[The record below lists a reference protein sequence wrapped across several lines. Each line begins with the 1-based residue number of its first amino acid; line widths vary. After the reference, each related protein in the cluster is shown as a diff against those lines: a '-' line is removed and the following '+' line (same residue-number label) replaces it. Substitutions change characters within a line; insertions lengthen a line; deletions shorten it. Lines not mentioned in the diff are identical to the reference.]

1 MLNDALGN
9 RRVVCAM
16 AFSALIL
23 SILCPS
29 APQMIGGTT
38 HKTDAE
44 LVKAVIGT
52 WEALPTEG
60 GFTRQFMVFNADGT
74 SKAIGFVKS
83 RGSRRRS
90 EGEATWRVNQ
100 GYLIVETF
108 KTQPYRFPIRFKLR
122 AQIESTENGIVK
134 LHDEKGE
141 GGELH
146 RIAQL
151 PSLPPLLT
159 PTIFTPEQ
167 VQKLTI
173 YKPQPGYPSLA
184 RAQHLTGDG
193 FFILR
198 VQIRTGLVKDI
209 QVERSTGSSIL
220 DAAATRGLKQWRF
233 KPGAFSPITVDL
245 PEQSIIPA
253 EDYLVRVP
261 VHFTIRKKS

>member
-1 MLNDALGN
+1 MLTRTKRWTFL
-9 RRVVCAM
+9 VLTL
-16 AFSALIL
+16 SAA
-23 SILCPS
+23 ILCTFCPTS
-29 APQMIGGTT
+29 LQSIGAAAN
-38 HKTDAE
+38 KTDAE
-44 LVKAVIGT
+44 LAKAVIGT
-52 WEALPTEG
+52 WQALPTEK
-60 GFTRQFMVFNADGT
+60 GFSKQFMVFNADGT
-74 SKAIGFVKS
+74 SKAISILTS
-83 RGSRRRS
+83 RGSPRHS

-100 GYLIVETF
+100 GYLIVETL
-108 KTQPYRFPIRFKLR
+108 KTQDYRFPIRFKLR

-134 LHDEKGE
+134 LRDEKGE
-141 GGELH
+141 EGELH

-167 VQKLTI
+167 VQQLTI
-173 YKPQPGYPSLA
+173 YKPQPEYPSLA

-209 QVERSTGSSIL
+209 QVGRSTGSSIL

-233 KPGAFSPITVDL
+233 KPGALSPITVDL
-245 PEQSIIPA
+245 PEHSIIPA

-261 VHFTIRKKS
+261 VHFTMGKKS